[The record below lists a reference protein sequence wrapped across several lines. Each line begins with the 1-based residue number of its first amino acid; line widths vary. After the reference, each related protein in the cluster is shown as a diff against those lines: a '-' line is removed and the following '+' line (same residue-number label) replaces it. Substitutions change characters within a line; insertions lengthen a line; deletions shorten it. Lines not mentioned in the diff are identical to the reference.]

1 MFTTEEI
8 GIIANQMGLDFQ
20 MRLSPYGNPIVKH
33 KNTKGNN
40 VIFSFYKHP
49 AGILIRKRL
58 GYAGPF
64 GHSHVLNGG
73 KYLPDAE
80 SAMAY
85 FTKYKTKYADRLVG

>member
-8 GIIANQMGLDFQ
+8 GVIANLMGQEMQ

-33 KNTKGNN
+33 QKTKGNN

-49 AGILIRKRL
+49 DGFVIRKRF
-58 GYAGPF
+58 GYPRPF
-64 GHSHVLNGG
+64 GHSHILNGG
-73 KYLPDAE
+73 KHFPDIQ

-85 FTKYKTKYADRLVG
+85 FAQYKTKYADRLVG